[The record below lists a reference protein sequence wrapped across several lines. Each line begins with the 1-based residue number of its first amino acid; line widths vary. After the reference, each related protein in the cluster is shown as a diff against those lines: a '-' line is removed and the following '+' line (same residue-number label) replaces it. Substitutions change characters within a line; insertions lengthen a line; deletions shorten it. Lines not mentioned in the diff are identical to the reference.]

1 MHKQKHKHTN
11 IKELY
16 NMDVRKRML
25 PSHVVLCSHQNL
37 AEDANY
43 QLRLADETQP
53 SPSSNFTSSS
63 TLQRL
68 ISPWLSSTT
77 KAYTLFLQLVS
88 CDLLSLVGE
97 TAVPFNCSIFLVLLE
112 LATR

>member
-1 MHKQKHKHTN
+1 
-11 IKELY
+11 
-16 NMDVRKRML
+16 MDVRTRML

-68 ISPWLSSTT
+68 IPPMT
-77 KAYTLFLQLVS
+77 FL
-88 CDLLSLVGE
+88 DNRDIHFLLS
-97 TAVPFNCSIFLVLLE
+97 
-112 LATR
+112 TRIV